1 MIAFKD
7 NTVKQ
12 EFDSD
17 QVDPRLKE
25 IMLSLDKFCITH
37 NIPGIIITDILRPS
51 DPKSQHHV
59 GEAFDMRLIDVNSDG
74 TRTPR
79 YTLEEFAKILDFLE
93 VNFGRKN
100 VMASG
105 RRARVAYA
113 HGEGNNLHI
122 HVSVDQK

>member
-12 EFDSD
+12 EFESPE
-17 QVDPRLKE
+17 VDERLKT
-25 IMLSLDKFCITH
+25 IMISLDKYCVDN
-37 NIPGIIITDILRPS
+37 NIPSLVVTDILRPDS
-51 DPKSQHHV
+51 PKSQHFS
-59 GEAFDMRLIDVNSDG
+59 GEAFDMRLIDANSDG

-79 YTLEEFAKILDFLE
+79 YSLEEFAKILDFLE
-93 VNFGRKN
+93 VNFGRKD

-113 HGEGNNLHI
+113 HGEGNTLHI
-122 HVSVDQK
+122 HVSVDKK